1 MENETINRELN
12 NTDII
17 LMFVLLLPLIVMSF
31 VFLFQVF
38 ETIFI
43 RNYKKPLVVF
53 PNLAYRKLNPYQ
65 IQVLLD
71 NFHFY
76 ERLKPKYKNH
86 FQHRVSVFTNHYK
99 FIGNGIQITDEM
111 KIIIA
116 ASYVMLTFGMR
127 KYLNP
132 LFSKII
138 IYPDVYYSEYS
149 KNYHKGEF
157 NPKMKAVVFS
167 WNHFKQ
173 GIDINNDNLNLGLH
187 EFTHTLHIL
196 SLKNKN
202 HTLILFKETLQSLF
216 VLLTK
221 NDLKQALIAS
231 NFFREY
237 AYENQFEFVA
247 VLLEYFFESNS
258 EFKQKFP
265 SIYQK
270 VKQMINYNENYFS

>member
-1 MENETINRELN
+1 MENEVIHRELQ
-12 NTDII
+12 TADYF
-17 LMFVLLLPLIVMSF
+17 LMFVLLLPLVIMSL
-31 VFLFQVF
+31 VFFFQVF

-53 PNLAYRKLNPYQ
+53 PNLAYRKLNPVQ
-65 IQVLLD
+65 IQILLD

-76 ERLKPKYKNH
+76 ECLKPKYKNH
-86 FQHRVSVFTNHYK
+86 FQHRVSVFINHYN

-111 KIIIA
+111 KICIA
-116 ASYVMLTFGMR
+116 ATYVMLTFGMR
-127 KYLNP
+127 QYLNP
-132 LFSKII
+132 LFSRIL
-138 IYPDVYYSEYS
+138 IYPDVYYSEFS

-196 SLKNKN
+196 ALKNKN
-202 HTLILFKETLQSLF
+202 HTLILFKESLQNLF
-216 VLLTK
+216 GLLSNIELK
-221 NDLKQALIAS
+221 NQLITS
-231 NFFREY
+231 GFLRDY

-247 VLLEYFFESNS
+247 VLLEYFFESNT

-265 SIYQK
+265 SIFNK
-270 VKQMINYNENYFS
+270 VKQMINYNENYFI